1 MKTRIEP
8 CTLASLGLTALFWG
22 SSFVGIRAG
31 LLEYSP
37 NHLVLLR
44 FLVASVVL
52 GIGAIF
58 IRMPLPKLK
67 DIPNILLLGGVGI
80 TISHVALVHGEIT
93 VTAGAAS
100 LLNACAPIFTALLA
114 TAFLGERLGAWG
126 WAGIATSF
134 SGIALIS
141 FGEGDGVSFNP
152 NALLILLAAFSLS
165 LYFVFQKP
173 YLQKYNVFDLT
184 TYTLW
189 AGTFF
194 MLVFYPGLG
203 EAIRSASLETTL
215 AVLYL
220 GIFPGALA
228 YLTWTYA
235 ISRIPAS
242 IAATCLYASPVLA
255 NIIAWIWLKEVP
267 TILSLLGGFFALL
280 GVTIVNMW
288 GRRG

>member
-22 SSFVGIRAG
+22 SSFVGIRAS

-37 NHLVLLR
+37 GHLVLLR

-52 GIGAIF
+52 GICALI

-67 DIPNILLLGGVGI
+67 DIPKILLLGGGGI
-80 TISHVALVHGEIT
+80 TISHVALVHGQVT

-100 LLNACAPIFTALLA
+100 LLNACTPIFTALLA
-114 TAFLGERLGAWG
+114 NVFLGERLGAWG
-126 WAGIATSF
+126 WLGITTSF
-134 SGIALIS
+134 GGVALIA
-141 FGEGDGVSFNP
+141 FGEGKGVSFNP

-173 YLQKYNVFDLT
+173 FLQRYSVFNLT
-184 TYTLW
+184 TYTVW
-189 AGTFF
+189 TGTFF

-203 EAIRSASLETTL
+203 EAIQSASLKATL

-235 ISRIPAS
+235 TSKIPAS
-242 IAATCLYASPVLA
+242 IAACCIYASPVLA

-280 GVTIVNMW
+280 GVTIVSIW